1 MSHGFPKNSPV
12 FSGVMSPSR
21 VEADIV
27 DLEIEGELPPQLNGA
42 LYRAGPDNR
51 FPPMLGDDTIVHGDG
66 MITMLRIQNGRAS
79 FRSRYVRTDR
89 FLAEEK
95 AGRSLFG
102 AYRNPYT
109 DDPSVAGVDRGTANT
124 NIVFHANRLLAL
136 KEDALPIEIDPLTLE
151 TIGKW
156 NAEGTITSPVVTAH
170 PHPDARTG
178 ELLMFG
184 YQAKGIGS
192 NDVVF
197 LPVNADGR
205 VPRETW
211 FKAPYPCLMHDW
223 FATEHYALFPVSPAV
238 TFPERVK
245 KGAPYYMWDSTK
257 PSYIGVLPRDGSSE
271 PRWFKGPARFAMHFV
286 NAWEEDGRIIL
297 QATMASPESPPMFPP
312 ADAAEPPTEW
322 KNGTIK
328 IVNWSMDLSGAED
341 RIEEIDLIDDDLFIE
356 FPRIDPRFETI
367 RHRYA
372 WWLRKDFRRPSVPH
386 LLSVVSFNGIER
398 RDELTGELDTYWT
411 DDRWALGEPLFVPRQ
426 PESAEGDGFIIAP
439 AFRIQGQGNAYLVFE
454 AMNIAQ
460 GPIATVHV
468 PFHFRPAFHGNW
480 VTTEEIDVAVATR
493 TANA

>member
-1 MSHGFPKNSPV
+1 
-12 FSGVMSPSR
+12 
-21 VEADIV
+21 
-27 DLEIEGELPPQLNGA
+27 
-42 LYRAGPDNR
+42 
-51 FPPMLGDDTIVHGDG
+51 

-156 NAEGTITSPVVTAH
+156 DAEGTITSPVVTAH

-184 YQAKGIGS
+184 YQANGIGS
-192 NDVVF
+192 NDVIF

-205 VPRETW
+205 VPRKTW

-245 KGAPYYMWDSTK
+245 KGAPYYMWNSTK
-257 PSYIGVLPRDGSSE
+257 PSYIGVLPRYGSSE
-271 PRWFKGPARFAMHFV
+271 PRWFKGPALRHAFRQCL
-286 NAWEEDGRIIL
+286 GRRR
-297 QATMASPESPPMFPP
+297 ANHTAS
-312 ADAAEPPTEW
+312 
-322 KNGTIK
+322 NHG
-328 IVNWSMDLSGAED
+328 LSGVPTDVPSNRCWAPRRRKHPGCLFRSSRSVKLHEV
-341 RIEEIDLIDDDLFIE
+341 ISGAGNETLI
-356 FPRIDPRFETI
+356 
-367 RHRYA
+367 
-372 WWLRKDFRRPSVPH
+372 WRPTH
-386 LLSVVSFNGIER
+386 
-398 RDELTGELDTYWT
+398 
-411 DDRWALGEPLFVPRQ
+411 
-426 PESAEGDGFIIAP
+426 
-439 AFRIQGQGNAYLVFE
+439 
-454 AMNIAQ
+454 
-460 GPIATVHV
+460 
-468 PFHFRPAFHGNW
+468 
-480 VTTEEIDVAVATR
+480 
-493 TANA
+493 